1 MGGAF
6 ILLPVWGTAPLVAAK
21 RDVML
26 IETQAASTDG
36 GTPRLLAPSESPVSI
51 PGEYQQTEPPTGDVQ
66 ATLRRRVLSPQT
78 LVSFGI
84 AVAVLWFV
92 VRRLDVDPGAI
103 WAQVRQANLWLLAVA
118 YMLWYGAF
126 FVRGWRWGR
135 MLDSAGL
142 NRAHGFSIP
151 ATLELAEIIV
161 LAYFANS
168 LVPAKL
174 GDAYRS
180 YSLKRESGVPFSA
193 GFGTILAERL
203 VDAMMVVIVL
213 AGAVLAVFGTEM
225 PSQARPTLLL
235 GALVVVA
242 GVCGLAVLWLT
253 RNAVVRFL
261 PERIQD
267 AYARLY
273 GAIFGALRRPALV
286 FGIGV
291 LLWLNDGMRVWF
303 VARSLDADISPAVA
317 ILVAVMGA
325 LLTVIP
331 FTPAGLGVVELG
343 VGSVLVGVLGVDP
356 VVAGSIMLLDRVVA
370 YWTLL
375 AVGTGLYLRRTRRE
389 YRELASMP
397 PA

>member
-1 MGGAF
+1 M
-6 ILLPVWGTAPLVAAK
+6 APTERA
-21 RDVML
+21 DS
-26 IETQAASTDG
+26 ITDKHQQDEPA
-36 GTPRLLAPSESPVSI
+36 TP
-51 PGEYQQTEPPTGDVQ
+51 DVQ
-66 ATLRRRVLSPQT
+66 ARLRQRVLSPQT

-84 AVAVLWFV
+84 AIAVLWFV
-92 VRRLDVDPGAI
+92 ARRLDIDLGAI
-103 WAQVRQANLWLLAVA
+103 WAQMRRANLWLLAVA
-118 YMLWYGAF
+118 FVLWYGAF

-135 MLDSAGL
+135 MLDSAGF

-151 ATLELAEIIV
+151 TIPGLAEIVV

-168 LVPAKL
+168 IVPAKL
-174 GDAYRS
+174 GDAYRG
-180 YSLKRESGVPFSA
+180 YLLKRDSGMPFSA

-203 VDAMMVVIVL
+203 VDAMMLVIVL
-213 AGAVLAVFGTEM
+213 AGSVLVVFGTEM
-225 PSQARPTLLL
+225 PSQARPTLML
-235 GALVVVA
+235 GALLIVV

-253 RNAVVRFL
+253 RDSVVRFL
-261 PERIQD
+261 PGRIQE
-267 AYARLY
+267 AYSRLQ

-286 FGIGV
+286 LGIGV
-291 LLWLNDGMRVWF
+291 LLWLNDGLRVWF
-303 VARSLDADISPAVA
+303 VARSLDAGIPPTVA

-356 VVAGSIMLLDRVVA
+356 VVAGSIILLDRVVA
-370 YWTLL
+370 YWSLL

-389 YRELASMP
+389 YRDLAATMP